1 MINFGDF
8 QVGWAMPTH
17 EMKMTKLK
25 RLSLAPLLMAG
36 VVQASIDWNLE
47 STFLMHLQQKAD
59 AD

>member
-1 MINFGDF
+1 
-8 QVGWAMPTH
+8 MPTH

-36 VVQASIDWNLE
+36 VIQASIDWNLE